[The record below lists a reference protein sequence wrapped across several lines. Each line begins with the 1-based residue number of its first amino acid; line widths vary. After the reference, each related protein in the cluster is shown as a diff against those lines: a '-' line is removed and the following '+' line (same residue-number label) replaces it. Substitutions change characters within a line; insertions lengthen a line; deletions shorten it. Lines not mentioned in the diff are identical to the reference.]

1 MGWGKPPPTFG
12 TRRLRR
18 RYRPTPS
25 TGGAPVTPP
34 SPCEPKCHATS
45 PFRTY
50 LIRSLDS
57 CPSPSPIDIQS
68 PRRRLDRR
76 RGARSHPAPA
86 ADIYG
91 AGASIFA
98 RYAILDSLELGASA
112 GFYGAQHT
120 KDKRALGLYN
130 IRLGANYVLDVLQW
144 VPWAG
149 IYISSIFSEDTHKK
163 WHKDGHGMGIDFD
176 IGIQYRGIRQ
186 FGIGLYF
193 SYHLVFTDT
202 DYMTAGITLQWYS
215 GMF

>member
-1 MGWGKPPPTFG
+1 M
-12 TRRLRR
+12 LRR
-18 RYRPTPS
+18 HFAPISFVLSTLALALAPS
-25 TGGAPVTPP
+25 TSKALEGDWTAGAAP
-34 SPCEPKCHATS
+34 EAI
-45 PFRTY
+45 
-50 LIRSLDS
+50 LL
-57 CPSPSPIDIQS
+57 
-68 PRRRLDRR
+68 
-76 RGARSHPAPA
+76 PA

-112 GFYGAQHT
+112 GFYGAQQT

-144 VPWAG
+144 VPWVG